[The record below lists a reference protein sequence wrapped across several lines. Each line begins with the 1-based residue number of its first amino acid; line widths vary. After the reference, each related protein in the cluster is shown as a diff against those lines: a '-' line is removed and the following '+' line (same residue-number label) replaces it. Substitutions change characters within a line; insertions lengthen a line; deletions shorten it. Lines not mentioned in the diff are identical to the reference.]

1 MLIFHRFQARDDI
14 MPPLPP
20 PIHDHVIPFSTT
32 DGGMNHAIE
41 QARQTLPKFFQA
53 LHHPTASQTGF
64 CLKVRFESGGQI
76 EHIWL
81 ADIDTSKSP
90 LEGTIGNE
98 PELKASSLCSG

>member
-1 MLIFHRFQARDDI
+1 
-14 MPPLPP
+14 
-20 PIHDHVIPFSTT
+20 
-32 DGGMNHAIE
+32 
-41 QARQTLPKFFQA
+41 
-53 LHHPTASQTGF
+53 
-64 CLKVRFESGGQI
+64 LKVRFESGGQI